1 MEQLDFNKTKNL
13 LNKYGLKLVDYRV
26 ISNRKDI
33 EKLSLEE
40 QNEKLK
46 TELKAIIF
54 EKQELLRHTTFLQ
67 SQISKYQNIQDGVY

>member
-1 MEQLDFNKTKNL
+1 MFEFGYSTFIDNMFFE
-13 LNKYGLKLVDYRV
+13 
-26 ISNRKDI
+26 DI

-54 EKQELLRHTTFLQ
+54 EKQELLRHITFLQ